1 MRFPA
6 LFWLLL
12 SNRWRIYWGSDGE
25 KKTIKDHHQDLYPE
39 SVWRVAESK
48 SAQSQKSQ
56 EAVKT
61 EKASVMTTIEERV
74 RALEVSME
82 SIDKR
87 LHVMEKRLFV
97 LGGLLI
103 GACNAFD
110 LVSLFQ

>member
-1 MRFPA
+1 
-6 LFWLLL
+6 
-12 SNRWRIYWGSDGE
+12 
-25 KKTIKDHHQDLYPE
+25 
-39 SVWRVAESK
+39 
-48 SAQSQKSQ
+48 
-56 EAVKT
+56 
-61 EKASVMTTIEERV
+61 MTTIEERV

-110 LVSLFQ
+110 LVGLFQ

>member
-1 MRFPA
+1 
-6 LFWLLL
+6 L
-12 SNRWRIYWGSDGE
+12 SLWRIYWASDGE
-25 KKTIKDHHQDLYPE
+25 KKTIKDHHQDLHPQ
-39 SVWRVAESK
+39 SLWKASK
-48 SAQSQKSQ
+48 GESAQPQ
-56 EAVKT
+56 EGK
-61 EKASVMTTIEERV
+61 KASQAKEAFVMTTIEERV